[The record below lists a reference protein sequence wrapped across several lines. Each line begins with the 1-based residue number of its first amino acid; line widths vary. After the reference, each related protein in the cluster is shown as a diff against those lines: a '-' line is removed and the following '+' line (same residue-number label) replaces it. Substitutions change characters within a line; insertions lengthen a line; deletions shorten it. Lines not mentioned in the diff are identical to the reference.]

1 MSSTHQRTA
10 ATEAAMARLEAATQA
25 NVDYS
30 SKRIIGQGERTFGKR
45 MHGTYLD
52 AKKGID

>member
-30 SKRIIGQGERTFGKR
+30 KRIIGQGERTFGKR